1 MRDNQKR
8 LNVYVP
14 EDLYTQIVQPGRTV
28 TEVVIQALEAFLTD
42 APGQSQTESNE
53 LKTIQEARI
62 QELQNHN
69 ELLKKELEIILG
81 SDKNTSS
88 EEGKSNEEFVMS
100 LNRRIESLEDQ
111 LKTKDNQ
118 IGKLTENMQA
128 QSVHIQTLINQ
139 KAIEAPGAK
148 KSWWRFW

>member
-53 LKTIQEARI
+53 LKAIQEARI

-88 EEGKSNEEFVMS
+88 EEGKSNEELVMS

-148 KSWWRFW
+148 KPWWRFW